1 MFFQGGREMG
11 RIFRRKRGDVLQ
23 PERFTSNE
31 IRSLRSRPREFD
43 GQYQQEPIPQSG
55 VIFNPNW
62 WKYFK
67 SAEMPEFDLVVI
79 SVDCAF
85 KAKTQ
90 NDFVSI
96 QKWGMVGARSYL
108 IDCRTEH
115 LGFAATKAGIKAMQ
129 QHGRPASTILIEDKA
144 NGSAVIEEL
153 KGDPDFGAA
162 VIAIE
167 PSGGKESRAH
177 AASTDCE
184 AGSVYLA
191 EDGEWLASFLRTAA
205 AFPAVKHDDD
215 IDAMTQF
222 LNWRR
227 TRSLSLTLVDYYKS
241 LASGTRKLYDRAQ
254 KAFQSEERMLRRTG
268 QIKGSV
274 NQAVNTNET
283 DLPANCPHCGG
294 VQLERVGSSGKC
306 RCTGCGKYS
315 DSPLVKYPC
324 PKCGSNLTGMIE
336 GDEWKC
342 KQCGFQFRLDRTD
355 ERQGES
361 LGCLPGCPTFLR
373 QIVAGRVR
381 CGNCGA
387 YHTAALISIGMSRKN
402 YAARTG
408 FGRSYGRFGGRM

>member
-1 MFFQGGREMG
+1 MRVY
-11 RIFRRKRGDVLQ
+11 RRKKGDILQ
-23 PERFTSNE
+23 SQRFPWPVVIGLKTK
-31 IRSLRSRPREFD
+31 PREWS
-43 GQYQQEPIPQSG
+43 GQYQQQPSPESG
-55 VIFNPNW
+55 IIFNPNW
-62 WKYFK
+62 WKYYK
-67 SAEMPEFDLVVI
+67 STEMPEFELVVI

-153 KGDPDFGAA
+153 KSDPDFGAA

-191 EDGEWLASFLRTAA
+191 EDAEWLASFLRTAA

-227 TRSLSLTLVDYYKS
+227 SRSLSLGVVDYFKRV
-241 LASGTRKLYDRAQ
+241 AAGLYDKPRALAQ
-254 KAFQSEERMLRRTG
+254 KAFQFEERMLRRMG
-268 QIKGSV
+268 RIKGAI
-274 NQAVNTNET
+274 NQPATAVNTNE
-283 DLPANCPHCGG
+283 PAPSFCPHCG
-294 VQLERVGSSGKC
+294 QNELERAGNNKFKCLRCLKYCDATAITMIDETKCLQCGGSSSVVAGMR
-306 RCTGCGKYS
+306 RCQ
-315 DSPLVKYPC
+315 
-324 PKCGSNLTGMIE
+324 
-336 GDEWKC
+336 
-342 KQCGFQFRLDRTD
+342 QCGGQWWPDGAPEFPQVTRKRYLA
-355 ERQGES
+355 GEYS
-361 LGCLPGCPTFLR
+361 HNR
-373 QIVAGRVR
+373 
-381 CGNCGA
+381 
-387 YHTAALISIGMSRKN
+387 
-402 YAARTG
+402 
-408 FGRSYGRFGGRM
+408 YGRFG

>member
-43 GQYQQEPIPQSG
+43 GQYQQEPVPQSG

-67 SAEMPEFDLVVI
+67 SAEAPEFDLVAL
-79 SVDCAF
+79 SVDCSF

-96 QKWGMVGARSYL
+96 QKWGMAGARSYL
-108 IDCRTEH
+108 LDCRTEH

-129 QHGRPASTILIEDKA
+129 QDGRPASTILIEDKA
-144 NGSAVIEEL
+144 NGSAIIEEL

-191 EDGEWLASFLRTAA
+191 EDAEWLASFLRTAA

-227 TRSLSLTLVDYYKS
+227 TRSLSLTWVDYIKS
-241 LASGTRKLYDRAQ
+241 LASGTRKFYDRAQ
-254 KAFQSEERMLRRTG
+254 KAFQSEERRLRRAG
-268 QIKGSV
+268 AVKGAV
-274 NQAVNTNET
+274 NQPTVNTNET
-283 DLPANCPHCGG
+283 ESPATCVHCGSCT
-294 VQLERVGSSGKC
+294 LEACGTGPSKRWHC
-306 RCTGCGKYS
+306 LGCGKYS
-315 DSPLVKYPC
+315 DNSLVKYPC
-324 PKCGSNLTGMIE
+324 PKCGSPSTALS
-336 GDEWKC
+336 
-342 KQCGFQFRLDRTD
+342 LS
-355 ERQGES
+355 ERRCIQMGHQWFPDGAPVIPRMTRKAYLGGEYS
-361 LGCLPGCPTFLR
+361 R
-373 QIVAGRVR
+373 GR
-381 CGNCGA
+381 
-387 YHTAALISIGMSRKN
+387 
-402 YAARTG
+402 
-408 FGRSYGRFGGRM
+408 YGRFS